1 MPFVFSCSYIAS
13 VEKSPIEAD
22 IADVA
27 SIDNDESIDIPPLS
41 LSMTT
46 TTTTMTANVPSILDP
61 TQTSSPPPQI
71 RVRSDIPN
79 LRPLNFQTLS
89 TFALLSTTNNFHIGQ
104 NSTTTNAAAA
114 SSLMAISQRYLNK
127 LSCLPVSP
135 SQNWVSSSCDM
146 YDSSS
151 DTSIGGGDHIGGQN
165 DSGMANNSHS
175 SPGGG
180 PRRHN
185 REKEPIFGC
194 LDCGKRYRSKTS
206 LSLHK
211 RLECGKEPA
220 FQCPFCPL
228 KTHQK
233 GNLQVHIKKK
243 HSDPRHFI
251 GHQMS

>member
-1 MPFVFSCSYIAS
+1 MFVCEA
-13 VEKSPIEAD
+13 VQTAPI
-22 IADVA
+22 
-27 SIDNDESIDIPPLS
+27 
-41 LSMTT
+41 
-46 TTTTMTANVPSILDP
+46 
-61 TQTSSPPPQI
+61 I

-79 LRPLNFQTLS
+79 LKPLNFQNLT
-89 TFALLSTTNNFHIGQ
+89 TFALLSTTNNFNMQ
-104 NSTTTNAAAA
+104 NSTSNAA
-114 SSLMAISQRYLNK
+114 SNVMAISQHYLNK
-127 LSCLPVSP
+127 LTCLRMSP

-151 DTSIGGGDHIGGQN
+151 DTSVVSGDHSGQN
-165 DSGMANNSHS
+165 DSMNSQNNTNNNSHLS
-175 SPGGG
+175 G
-180 PRRHN
+180 PRKHN

-243 HSDPRHFI
+243 HSDPRHFV
-251 GHQMS
+251 GHTMS

>member
-1 MPFVFSCSYIAS
+1 MRPEIENFRVQTT
-13 VEKSPIEAD
+13 PI
-22 IADVA
+22 
-27 SIDNDESIDIPPLS
+27 
-41 LSMTT
+41 
-46 TTTTMTANVPSILDP
+46 
-61 TQTSSPPPQI
+61 I

-79 LRPLNFQTLS
+79 LKPLNFQNLT
-89 TFALLSTTNNFHIGQ
+89 TFALLSTTNNINIQ
-104 NSTTTNAAAA
+104 NSSSA
-114 SSLMAISQRYLNK
+114 SNVMAISQHYLNK
-127 LSCLPVSP
+127 LTCVRMSP

-151 DTSIGGGDHIGGQN
+151 DTSVVSGDQSTPQN
-165 DSGMANNSHS
+165 DATQNNVHS
-175 SPGGG
+175 G
-180 PRRHN
+180 PRKHN

>member
-1 MPFVFSCSYIAS
+1 MFI
-13 VEKSPIEAD
+13 
-22 IADVA
+22 VA
-27 SIDNDESIDIPPLS
+27 Q
-41 LSMTT
+41 TT
-46 TTTTMTANVPSILDP
+46 GPV
-61 TQTSSPPPQI
+61 I

-79 LRPLNFQTLS
+79 LKPLNFQNLT
-89 TFALLSTTNNFHIGQ
+89 TFALLSTTNNFNMQ
-104 NSTTTNAAAA
+104 NS
-114 SSLMAISQRYLNK
+114 SSAPSNVMAISQHYLNK
-127 LSCLPVSP
+127 LTCLRMSP

-151 DTSIGGGDHIGGQN
+151 DTSVVSGDHQSNTTTSNSNNNNGNQN
-165 DSGMANNSHS
+165 DSSSQNNSHS
-175 SPGGG
+175 GT
-180 PRRHN
+180 RKHN

>member
-1 MPFVFSCSYIAS
+1 MLLFLFFLGA
-13 VEKSPIEAD
+13 A
-22 IADVA
+22 
-27 SIDNDESIDIPPLS
+27 PLAE
-41 LSMTT
+41 T
-46 TTTTMTANVPSILDP
+46 
-61 TQTSSPPPQI
+61 PQAI

-79 LRPLNFQTLS
+79 LKPLNFQNLTA
-89 TFALLSTTNNFHIGQ
+89 FALLSTTNNYNLQ
-104 NSTTTNAAAA
+104 NSTSVPTSTPMLSTSSSTTSTTVQIAAGPNMPLSQVSQHYLHKLAA
-114 SSLMAISQRYLNK
+114 SMRN
-127 LSCLPVSP
+127 SP

-151 DTSIGGGDHIGGQN
+151 DTSILSESQTSIEVAGNGHAGGTPGN
-165 DSGMANNSHS
+165 DNGNGNSA
-175 SPGGG
+175 
-180 PRRHN
+180 RKHN

>member
-1 MPFVFSCSYIAS
+1 MIYGAFFKERLLIHNTCFIVQTT
-13 VEKSPIEAD
+13 PI
-22 IADVA
+22 
-27 SIDNDESIDIPPLS
+27 
-41 LSMTT
+41 
-46 TTTTMTANVPSILDP
+46 
-61 TQTSSPPPQI
+61 I

-79 LRPLNFQTLS
+79 LKPLNFQNLT
-89 TFALLSTTNNFHIGQ
+89 TFALLSTTNNFNLQ
-104 NSTTTNAAAA
+104 NS
-114 SSLMAISQRYLNK
+114 SSSSNVMAISQHYLNK
-127 LSCLPVSP
+127 LTCLRMSP

-151 DTSIGGGDHIGGQN
+151 DTSVVSGDHMGQN
-165 DSGMANNSHS
+165 DNSLNNSNS
-175 SPGGG
+175 A
-180 PRRHN
+180 PRKHN

-243 HSDPRHFI
+243 HSDPRHFV
-251 GHQMS
+251 GHTMS

>member
-1 MPFVFSCSYIAS
+1 MGNPAL
-13 VEKSPIEAD
+13 AQT
-22 IADVA
+22 
-27 SIDNDESIDIPPLS
+27 PP
-41 LSMTT
+41 
-46 TTTTMTANVPSILDP
+46 A
-61 TQTSSPPPQI
+61 I

-79 LRPLNFQTLS
+79 LKPLNFQNLTA
-89 TFALLSTTNNFHIGQ
+89 FALLSTTNNYNMQ
-104 NSTTTNAAAA
+104 NSTSVATSTPMLSTSSTTSTTVQIAA
-114 SSLMAISQRYLNK
+114 SPNTPLSQVSQHYLHK
-127 LSCLPVSP
+127 LAASMRNSP

-151 DTSIGGGDHIGGQN
+151 DASVLSESQSSIDVTGNGHGGGSNDGGTPGN
-165 DSGMANNSHS
+165 NGNNSA
-175 SPGGG
+175 
-180 PRRHN
+180 RKHN

>member
-1 MPFVFSCSYIAS
+1 
-13 VEKSPIEAD
+13 
-22 IADVA
+22 
-27 SIDNDESIDIPPLS
+27 
-41 LSMTT
+41 
-46 TTTTMTANVPSILDP
+46 
-61 TQTSSPPPQI
+61 
-71 RVRSDIPN
+71 
-79 LRPLNFQTLS
+79 
-89 TFALLSTTNNFHIGQ
+89 
-104 NSTTTNAAAA
+104 
-114 SSLMAISQRYLNK
+114 
-127 LSCLPVSP
+127 
-135 SQNWVSSSCDM
+135 M

-151 DTSIGGGDHIGGQN
+151 DTSVVSGDQSTPQN
-165 DSGMANNSHS
+165 DATQNNVHS
-175 SPGGG
+175 G
-180 PRRHN
+180 PRKHN